1 MICFVVL
8 KPLHFMKK
16 RVEILFFFLITLSLS
31 SIVGK
36 TALHWSASVDNEKAT
51 ALLLKNNAKK
61 DAQDSK
67 VSYPV
72 K

>member
-1 MICFVVL
+1 M
-8 KPLHFMKK
+8 
-16 RVEILFFFLITLSLS
+16 LFFFLTPLVNCI
-31 SIVGK
+31 GK

-67 VSYPV
+67 VSYPM

>member
-1 MICFVVL
+1 LTKSKCFQ
-8 KPLHFMKK
+8 H
-16 RVEILFFFLITLSLS
+16 RV
-31 SIVGK
+31 SIFAGK

-67 VSYPV
+67 VRFI